1 MQRAPESQPAE
12 QKRDAT
18 PNPLD
23 QLLKLDLTAGEVNYI
38 LSALGFRPFGEVSA
52 LINKIKQQGDAQF
65 VAPPA
70 PEAQAA

>member
-1 MQRAPESQPAE
+1 MSEEDKMSAE
-12 QKRDAT
+12 AT

-52 LINKIKQQGDAQF
+52 LINKIKQQVDAQF

-70 PEAQAA
+70 PEAQEA

>member
-1 MQRAPESQPAE
+1 MSAE
-12 QKRDAT
+12 AT

>member
-1 MQRAPESQPAE
+1 MSTE
-12 QKRDAT
+12 AT

-23 QLLKLDLTAGEVNYI
+23 QPIKLDLTAGEVNYV
-38 LSALGFRPFGEVSA
+38 LSALGLRPFGEVSA
-52 LINKIKQQGDAQF
+52 LIGKIKAQGDAQF